1 MLETIHEESESESE
15 SKSKYPYLPKNP
27 PVKKR
32 GFASPEEIKIY
43 LDKCRLADLLR
54 EAKQYQDQTKEA
66 AAEKIAHKIQQQELE
81 LRIASVKRALEAARL
96 IHKKRLTLAEKKVNT
111 SPEKATQ
118 AKKLEEEAA
127 EKLEQLEQAYGN
139 LVQKVKLAEECEQR
153 YTTLVNKQ
161 HLGEAYL
168 VKKINVKLKQG
179 VRKAEQEV
187 RTIEKDI
194 RSREK
199 SERQKRQKSVVQ
211 RLQESLNRKNIRSR

>member
-1 MLETIHEESESESE
+1 MLETIHEESE

-127 EKLEQLEQAYGN
+127 EKLEQLEQLEQAYGN

-161 HLGEAYL
+161 HLGKAYL

>member
-1 MLETIHEESESESE
+1 MLETIQEESESES
-15 SKSKYPYLPKNP
+15 KYHYLPKNP

-32 GFASPEEIKIY
+32 GFASPEEINIY
-43 LDKCRLADLLR
+43 LEKCRLADLLR

-66 AAEKIAHKIQQQELE
+66 AAEKIAHKIAHKIQQQELE

-118 AKKLEEEAA
+118 AKKLEQ
-127 EKLEQLEQAYGN
+127 LEQLEQAYGN

-161 HLGEAYL
+161 HLGKAYL

-187 RTIEKDI
+187 RTIERDI

-199 SERQKRQKSVVQ
+199 SERHQRQKSVVQ
-211 RLQESLNRKNIRSR
+211 RLQKSLNRKNIRSR